1 MMQYKDLDYI
11 PKKLAFP
18 NQKRADGSV
27 PPPPKLTKMDEAR
40 LNNFAII
47 NLENPPPKKISP
59 MGPKTPD
66 SPMKKFEV
74 LK

>member
-1 MMQYKDLDYI
+1 M
-11 PKKLAFP
+11 
-18 NQKRADGSV
+18 

-59 MGPKTPD
+59 MEPKTPE